1 MYNAGVCTSM
11 IKIRVKLF
19 AIYRDALG
27 TESLDIELES
37 GSRVKDLLERL
48 SSMSKR
54 FREVTTFEEPV
65 VLVNGVTRDL
75 DYELQNGD
83 EVALIPTPSGGSCRF
98 RTYFFNRD
106 DNVNLDEILHRVRT
120 ESDGSVGALV
130 FFVGIVKGLVNGFN
144 VHELVYEVYHP
155 YAEKRLCEI
164 AEDVARK
171 YGVTTVEIAH
181 KEGAAKPGEKTV
193 VIAVAADSREKAFKA
208 AEEILERI
216 KFEVPIFKLE
226 KRSDGEYWVI
236 GDGRR
241 VKRDGYQPIH
251 SGT

>member
-1 MYNAGVCTSM
+1 
-11 IKIRVKLF
+11 VKLF

-27 TESLDIELES
+27 AEALDIELEN
-37 GSRVKDLLERL
+37 GGRVRDLLEKL
-48 SSMSKR
+48 NSMSKR
-54 FREVTTFEEPV
+54 FREVTAFEEPV

-106 DNVNLDEILHRVRT
+106 DEVDLDEILRRIRT
-120 ESDGSVGALV
+120 ESNRSVGALV
-130 FFVGIVKGLVNGFN
+130 FFVGIVKGLVEGSN
-144 VHELVYEVYHP
+144 VHELVYEAYHP

-171 YGVTTVEIAH
+171 YGVATVEIAH
-181 KEGAAKPGEKTV
+181 REGAAKPGEKTV

-241 VKRDGYQPIH
+241 VKRDGYQPTH
-251 SGT
+251 SSA